1 MVRQGIQARADARS
15 LERKIQMQDRSG
27 VAEETIRGRL
37 DRDHPEQAD
46 GETGGSLAPAVSR
59 AAIILDLLA
68 EDPLVPAGP
77 SELSRRLGLPKSSIA
92 NICAALADAGLIHRA
107 GSGFALGRK
116 LAELGGAYLASID
129 QVQEF
134 YEACDALESASQET
148 MQLAVLD
155 GLEVVYIARHDG
167 RQTIRLASAIGRRLP
182 ASCTAIGKAALAA
195 IDPADLDERLRAVDT
210 LPRLTSNSHR
220 TVAQLRAD
228 VDEVRLRGYAV
239 DNEETAEGIVCYGV
253 AIPRSGGSSQ
263 YGASVTLL
271 KPRATE
277 ERREALVADLGRLQ
291 DALVNP
297 LQARGPEALRRPE
310 DGRR

>member
-1 MVRQGIQARADARS
+1 
-15 LERKIQMQDRSG
+15 MQDRSV
-27 VAEETIRGRL
+27 VAEETVRVRL
-37 DRDHPEQAD
+37 DRDRSDQAE
-46 GETGGSLAPAVSR
+46 GESAGSLAPAVSR

-68 EDPLVPAGP
+68 EDPSVPAGP
-77 SELSRRLGLPKSSIA
+77 SELARRLGLPKSSIA
-92 NICAALADAGLIHRA
+92 NICTALADAGLIHRA
-107 GSGFALGRK
+107 GAGFALGRK

-134 YEACDALESASQET
+134 YEACSALEAASQET

-195 IDPADLDERLRAVDT
+195 LDPADLDERLRAVDT

-253 AIPRSGGSSQ
+253 AIQRSAASQ

-277 ERREALVADLGRLQ
+277 ERREALVADLSRLR
-291 DALVNP
+291 DALANP
-297 LQARGPEALRRPE
+297 LQAQAVTEGRRDPA